1 MFLHCEQI
9 QEAQRYHR
17 PAGCAH
23 DGAIKSLIDGLLL
36 LMWAAAISKKQ
47 KKRPSKI
54 AIQPGHVWTEE
65 VRRRVYVL
73 KQGRRKDRTDHL
85 SWVVKQESIGAV

>member
-1 MFLHCEQI
+1 MSQKLGQQQNGSSSFGMFPI
-9 QEAQRYHR
+9 SSFVSSNA
-17 PAGCAH
+17 
-23 DGAIKSLIDGLLL
+23 KSFREEGRQLL
-36 LMWAAAISKKQ
+36 ARKQ